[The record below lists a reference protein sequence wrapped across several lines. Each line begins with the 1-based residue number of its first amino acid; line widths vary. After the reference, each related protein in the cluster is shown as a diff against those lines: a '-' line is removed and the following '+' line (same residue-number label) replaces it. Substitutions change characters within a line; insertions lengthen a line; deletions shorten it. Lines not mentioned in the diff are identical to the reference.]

1 VKIFHD
7 GMPEWNK
14 RNFTVLSAQSL
25 KEGWLD
31 KDVSF
36 VLVDLRPEKE
46 ARAGHI
52 KGAVNLK
59 ADAVIAALKPFKEQK
74 PPIVLYDARGEG
86 SAEKVATALVKAGF
100 PGPRVLTGGFAGW
113 QGAKFAVE
121 AIAPATKVVYV
132 PKPKAGAISVA
143 EFQALAKAVPENVLI
158 VDVRGVDEVEKGMI
172 KGARNIPADEVAS
185 RLAELPKE
193 KDLVLHCT
201 TGARAEM
208 AYNILKDKG
217 YKARFL
223 DAGITVANDGGFQI
237 K

>member
-1 VKIFHD
+1 
-7 GMPEWNK
+7 MPEWNK

-31 KDVSF
+31 KELSF
-36 VLVDLRPEKE
+36 VLVDLRSEKE
-46 ARAGHI
+46 AKAGHI
-52 KGAVNLK
+52 KGAVHLTAAGVNE
-59 ADAVIAALKPFKEQK
+59 ALKPFKEQK
-74 PPIVLYDARGEG
+74 PPIVLYDAKGDG
-86 SAEKVATALVKAGF
+86 SAEKVATSLVKAGF
-100 PGPRVLTGGFAGW
+100 PGPRVLSGGFAAW
-113 QGAKFAVE
+113 QGANLPVE
-121 AIAPATKVVYV
+121 ASTPATKVAYV
-132 PKPKAGAISVA
+132 QKPKAGAIPAA
-143 EFQALAKAVPENVLI
+143 EFEAMAKAIPANVVI
-158 VDVRGVDEVEKGMI
+158 VDVRGDDEVEKGMI

-185 RLAELPKE
+185 RLADLPKD

-223 DAGITVANDGGFQI
+223 DANISVASDGGFQI

>member
-1 VKIFHD
+1 
-7 GMPEWNK
+7 MPEWNK

-31 KDVSF
+31 KELSF
-36 VLVDLRPEKE
+36 VLVDLRSEKE
-46 ARAGHI
+46 AKAGHI
-52 KGAVNLK
+52 KGAVNLT
-59 ADAVIAALKPFKEQK
+59 AAGIGAALQPFKGQK
-74 PPIVLYDARGEG
+74 PPIVLYDAKGDG

-100 PGPRVLTGGFAGW
+100 PGPRVLSGGFAAW
-113 QGAKFAVE
+113 QGAKLSVE
-121 AIAPATKVVYV
+121 GGAPATKIAYV
-132 PKPKAGAISVA
+132 PKPKAGAISA
-143 EFQALAKAVPENVLI
+143 GEFEILAKALPLNVVI
-158 VDVRGVDEVEKGMI
+158 VDVRGDDEVEKGMI

-185 RLAELPKE
+185 RLADLPKDKE
-193 KDLVLHCT
+193 LVLHCT

-223 DAGITVANDGGFQI
+223 DADISVASDGGFQI